1 MATIAHSAL
10 TTTDLHEPKGVAAA
24 TEGRFYM
31 SDGAG
36 SGNWQYLPM
45 GWGYYKDNATAQ
57 TFNTTEALLSID
69 GAGSTTDE
77 AYLPFAIRG
86 SGSLWNTTTDK
97 VTPIQ
102 AGDSYNVRLDLP
114 VTSETGNPTE
124 LTVYLDIG
132 GSIFSSAVNIV
143 TRYVGTGKSTPYNIS
158 ASFPIFCGSTFVANG
173 GQFWLAT
180 DTGSLDITAP
190 SIFIDMNSSGAL

>member
-45 GWGYYKDNATAQ
+45 GWGYYKDDATAQ
-57 TFNTTEALLSID
+57 TFTTTEALLSID

-97 VTPIQ
+97 ITPIQ

-114 VTSETGNPTE
+114 ITSETSSPTE
-124 LTVYLDIG
+124 LTVFLDIG

-143 TRYVGTGKSTPYNIS
+143 TSYVGTGKTTPYNIS
-158 ASFPIFCGSTFVANG
+158 VDFPIFCSSDFITNG
-173 GQFWLAT
+173 GQFWLST

>member
-45 GWGYYKDNATAQ
+45 GWGYYKDDATVQ

-77 AYLPFAIRG
+77 SYLPFSIRG

-97 VTPIQ
+97 ITPIQ

-114 VTSETGNPTE
+114 VTTESANPTE
-124 LTVYLDIG
+124 LTINLDIG
-132 GSIFSSAVNIV
+132 GSTFASAVNII
-143 TRYVGTGKSTPYNIS
+143 THYAITGKSTPYTIS
-158 ASFPIFCGSTFVANG
+158 VGLPIFCGTTFVANG
-173 GQFWLAT
+173 GQIWLAT
-180 DTGSLDITAP
+180 DTGSLGITAP
-190 SIFIDMNSSGAL
+190 SIFIDMNTSGAL

>member
-45 GWGYYKDNATAQ
+45 GWGHYVDDASAQ
-57 TFNTTEALLSID
+57 TFTTTETLLSID
-69 GAGSTTDE
+69 GAASDTDE
-77 AYLPFAIRG
+77 THLPFAIRG

-97 VTPIQ
+97 ITPIQ
-102 AGDSYNVRLDLP
+102 SGDSYNVRLDLP
-114 VTSETGNPTE
+114 VTAESGNPSE
-124 LTVYLDIG
+124 LTIYLDIG
-132 GSIFSSAVNIV
+132 GSTFGSAVNIV
-143 TRYVGTGKSTPYNIS
+143 TRYVGTGKTTPYNIS
-158 ASFPIFCGSTFVANG
+158 VAFPIYIGTTFLSNG

-180 DTGSLDITAP
+180 DTGTMDITAP
-190 SIFIDMNSSGAL
+190 EILIDMNTSGAL